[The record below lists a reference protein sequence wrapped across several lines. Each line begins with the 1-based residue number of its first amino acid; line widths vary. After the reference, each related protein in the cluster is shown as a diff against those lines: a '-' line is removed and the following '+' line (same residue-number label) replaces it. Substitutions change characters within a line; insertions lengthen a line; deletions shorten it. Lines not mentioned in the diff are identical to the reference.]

1 MKKPGVGIIVF
12 MIALFMLLLAGGIL
26 VPKLLDMRSV
36 KDEIRLRAQK
46 DLGADI
52 DFERLGFDI
61 FPYPRVVAQQI
72 KLSMPPNARGTAAS
86 LIVRPEIRPLF
97 LGKLKII
104 GLYLDSA
111 EFDYTLPQASQQ
123 AASGDWA
130 KKISSVVSMFSK
142 FSAADMAFRVDNASV
157 NLFQGGRKRLSLT
170 EVNARL
176 AGPPESPL
184 ITVGCAS
191 DLWENISIKARLE
204 PHTPKSGDPPQI
216 ILQANGTA
224 VDVASV
230 RQAAL
235 ALFEKNEA
243 VRGLFDIVTR
253 GRVPSIILDVKGPLT
268 DTEKWRFDLSG
279 DVDGLVLDNL
289 PGLPVPLTVVSGKFS
304 ADPEALTVTEAR
316 AAFLDAVLA
325 VSSKHPRYLEGF
337 DKKGALDIAGDAG
350 PEATRWV
357 SDLIRMPSW
366 IKLRPFTLSPSR
378 LAWDESGTTMFSG
391 ALRLRGGPGVSVDVV
406 HRPDRLNIQKIFI
419 QDEASRAT
427 FGLDVDKRI
436 YDLSFDGRLD
446 KSTLDQLVPGND
458 LLSGW
463 IDGNVRAR
471 FTPEIFSQL
480 RLTGNLT
487 GHGLV
492 VPVGEYVPAEIAS
505 FSISGSED
513 KIVVD
518 SAELAWG
525 DTKAGLSGS
534 VMPIDQGRLRLDI
547 DIAADTVDLNRLAQ
561 SVNTGGVKRKERQVA
576 PASLPLTVEG
586 RVRFKADRFTIGGYT
601 WQPLHAD
608 VKLNRGSADINIKEA
623 VICGI
628 STPGSLNVSP
638 QNVAF
643 NLEAVAE
650 GQELNPA
657 LNCFSGKNLSAN
669 GTYTVKG
676 TFNGRGRPGDLLN
689 ASEGYVELTAVDG
702 RIFQDII
709 LLNVLKFLAVSKVL
723 TGAIT
728 AGEMTTKGF
737 GYRSFRMKARL
748 KDGRVLVE
756 KAVLDGRQM
765 TVTAAG
771 KHDLRN
777 GRMDLSLLVAPLKT
791 VDRILDYIPG
801 ADVLDTIPIGVK
813 GTVPNLRIY
822 PLAPSAVEIRSA

>member
-1 MKKPGVGIIVF
+1 M
-12 MIALFMLLLAGGIL
+12 
-26 VPKLLDMRSV
+26 
-36 KDEIRLRAQK
+36 
-46 DLGADI
+46 
-52 DFERLGFDI
+52 
-61 FPYPRVVAQQI
+61 PRV
-72 KLSMPPNARGTAAS
+72 
-86 LIVRPEIRPLF
+86 
-97 LGKLKII
+97 
-104 GLYLDSA
+104 
-111 EFDYTLPQASQQ
+111 
-123 AASGDWA
+123 
-130 KKISSVVSMFSK
+130 
-142 FSAADMAFRVDNASV
+142 
-157 NLFQGGRKRLSLT
+157 
-170 EVNARL
+170 
-176 AGPPESPL
+176 
-184 ITVGCAS
+184 
-191 DLWENISIKARLE
+191 
-204 PHTPKSGDPPQI
+204 
-216 ILQANGTA
+216 
-224 VDVASV
+224 
-230 RQAAL
+230 
-235 ALFEKNEA
+235 
-243 VRGLFDIVTR
+243 
-253 GRVPSIILDVKGPLT
+253 
-268 DTEKWRFDLSG
+268 
-279 DVDGLVLDNL
+279 
-289 PGLPVPLTVVSGKFS
+289 
-304 ADPEALTVTEAR
+304 
-316 AAFLDAVLA
+316 AFLDAALA

-337 DKKGALDIAGDAG
+337 EKDGELDIAGDAG

-357 SDLIRMPSW
+357 SDLTRMPSW
-366 IKLRPFTLSPSR
+366 IKLRPFTLSTSR
-378 LAWDESGTTMFSG
+378 LTWDESGKTMFSG
-391 ALRLRGGPGVSVDVV
+391 ALRLRGGPGVSVDVDY
-406 HRPDRLNIQKIFI
+406 RPDRLNIQKIFI
-419 QDEASRAT
+419 HDEDSRAT
-427 FGLDVDKRI
+427 FGLDVDNRI

-471 FTPEIFSQL
+471 FTPETFSQF

-487 GHGLV
+487 GNGLV

-505 FSISGSED
+505 FSISGSEN
-513 KIVVD
+513 KILVD

-547 DIAADTVDLNRLAQ
+547 DIAADTVDLNRLTQ
-561 SVNTGGVKRKERQVA
+561 TVNTGGVKRKERQVA

-608 VKLNRGSADINIKEA
+608 VKLNRGSADININIKKA

-657 LNCFSGKNLSAN
+657 LDCFFGKKLSAN

-737 GYRSFRMKARL
+737 GYRSFRMKAKL
-748 KDGRVLVE
+748 KDGRVLLE

-813 GTVPNLRIY
+813 GKFPNVRIY
-822 PLAPSAVEIRSA
+822 PLAPSAIEFDLHKLMEDTVGRTIHLIDGRGAAES